1 MALPT
6 YQPTNLPI
14 YQPTNLPTDQPTLM
28 ALEARY
34 TSGVYPKRPLV
45 IVRGAGARVWDAEG
59 REYIDCVAGQGAAN
73 LGHAHP
79 AIVEA
84 ISRQAAALIS
94 CPEIFYNDQRARL
107 LERLAAVAPTGPETR
122 VFLCNS
128 GAEANEAAFK
138 FARLSTGRIGIV
150 AAMRSFHGRT
160 FGALSATW
168 NKEYRQPFEPLVPG
182 FSHVPY
188 NDIPALEAAVG
199 DDTAA
204 VILEVVQGE
213 GGVHPGTAAYL
224 QRAQELCRERGALLI
239 LDEVQTG
246 YGRTGKLFACQHH
259 GLTPDLMTIAKSM
272 AGGLPMAAC
281 LIGPRVQNIRPL
293 THGSTFGGNPL
304 ACAAALAVLEVMTA
318 AIGPLEEQA
327 LIPAPSP
334 AGRGSGESDVTS
346 PPAPP
351 LQGEGWE
358 SPPSLAGKGVGE
370 SGVTSPPAPPLQGEG
385 WESPPS
391 LAGKGAGGLGFLAGE
406 GAGGSGE
413 TLPDRAARLGEHLLG
428 RLRRIESPLIRE
440 VRGLGL
446 LVGVDLRVKVTPI
459 LQKLQAL
466 GVLALPAGATVLR
479 LLPPLVIAEEDL
491 ERVADAIEQVLLEA
505 GSSKL
510 EAG

>member
-1 MALPT
+1 MNETLPV
-6 YQPTNLPI
+6 YQCTNLPDYQSTHLPI
-14 YQPTNLPTDQPTLM
+14 YQSTNLPDYQSTNLPVSQSTII
-28 ALEARY
+28 ALESAH
-34 TSGVYPKRPLV
+34 TSGVYPKRPLA
-45 IVRGAGARVWDAEG
+45 IVRGEGAHVWDAEG

-79 AIVEA
+79 AVVAA
-84 ISRQAAALIS
+84 ISRQAATLIS
-94 CPEIFYNDQRARL
+94 CPEIFYNDQRAQL

-188 NDIPALEAAVG
+188 NDIQALEAAVG

-213 GGVHPGTAAYL
+213 GGVHPGTAEYL
-224 QRAQELCRERGALLI
+224 HRAQELCRERGALLI

-246 YGRTGKLFACQHH
+246 YGRTGKLFACQHY

-272 AGGLPMAAC
+272 AGGLPMGGC

-304 ACAAALAVLEVMTA
+304 ACAAALATLEV
-318 AIGPLEEQA
+318 I
-327 LIPAPSP
+327 S
-334 AGRGSGESDVTS
+334 R
-346 PPAPP
+346 
-351 LQGEGWE
+351 
-358 SPPSLAGKGVGE
+358 
-370 SGVTSPPAPPLQGEG
+370 
-385 WESPPS
+385 
-391 LAGKGAGGLGFLAGE
+391 
-406 GAGGSGE
+406 E
-413 TLPDRAARLGEHLLG
+413 TLPERAGRLGEYLIG

-459 LQKLQAL
+459 LQQLQAR
-466 GVLALPAGATVLR
+466 GVLALPAGGTVLR
-479 LLPPLVIAEEDL
+479 LLPPLVIEQTDL
-491 ERVADAIEQVLLEA
+491 DRVAEAVEAVL
-505 GSSKL
+505 G
-510 EAG
+510 G